1 MVVAMEDNEIPSEY
15 IGWWRITENSQ
26 WINEDLDALGPAL
39 ISISG
44 GGDRLRMLYLLA
56 HVVFVPAK
64 TGLSFMWQGAWEFD
78 QMSGTG
84 SVKIGKDGRLEGL
97 IKIDQGDQ
105 SRFIAER
112 TEAPDD
118 LIPDPPRYQDKWR
131 RRR

>member
-1 MVVAMEDNEIPSEY
+1 MAMEENEIPSEY

-26 WINEDLDALGPAL
+26 WMNDELDALGPAL
-39 ISISG
+39 ISINGSN
-44 GGDRLRMLYLLA
+44 DRLRMLYLLA

-64 TGLSFMWQGAWEFD
+64 RGLSFMWQGAWEFD

-118 LIPDPPRYQDKWR
+118 LIPDPPRYEDKWR
-131 RRR
+131 RRRR